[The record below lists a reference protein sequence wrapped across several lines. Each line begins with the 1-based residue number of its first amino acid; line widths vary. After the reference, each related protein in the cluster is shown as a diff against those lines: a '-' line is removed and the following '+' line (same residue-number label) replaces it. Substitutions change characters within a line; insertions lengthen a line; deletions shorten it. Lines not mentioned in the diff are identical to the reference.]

1 MLSCYPARAGGVALL
16 ALGVIAMKPQETM
29 KYCAEV
35 LKGMGFEIELRGDFL
50 YYKDEPLL
58 YWVQRVYPI
67 DEDEVEGYG
76 AFVVVS
82 QVWEDGERE
91 IPEEVENVE
100 DILITYCIAAII
112 HKEVFQGISSAY
124 FEDSEKFCFCLP
136 YPSRLTI
143 EIPYYK
149 PEEYGYYISV
159 TWDGE
164 KGVEK
169 VKPTDFETLRKV
181 VALELL

>member
-1 MLSCYPARAGGVALL
+1 MLICYPARTGGVALL
-16 ALGVIAMKPQETM
+16 TFGVMAMKPQKTM
-29 KYCAEV
+29 QYCAEV
-35 LKGMGFEIELRGDFL
+35 LKEMGFEIELRGNFL

-58 YWVQRVYPI
+58 YWVQKAYPI
-67 DEDEVEGYG
+67 DEVECYR

-82 QVWEDGERE
+82 QIWEDGERE
-91 IPEEVENVE
+91 IPEEVENAE
-100 DILITYCIAAII
+100 DILVTYCIAAII
-112 HKEVFQGISSAY
+112 HKEVFRGISSAY

-143 EIPYYK
+143 EIPFYK
-149 PEEYGYYISV
+149 SEEDGYYIIIS
-159 TWDGE
+159 WDGE

-169 VKPTDFETLRKV
+169 VKPIDFDALRKV

>member
-1 MLSCYPARAGGVALL
+1 
-16 ALGVIAMKPQETM
+16 
-29 KYCAEV
+29 
-35 LKGMGFEIELRGDFL
+35 MGFRVELSGDIL
-50 YYKDEPLL
+50 YYEGEPLV
-58 YWVQRVYPI
+58 YWANRIYQVSDDIV
-67 DEDEVEGYG
+67 EDYG

-82 QVWEDGERE
+82 QMWEDGEHE

-100 DILITYCIAAII
+100 DILVTYCVVAIV
-112 HKEVFQGISSAY
+112 HKEVFQGISVAY

-143 EIPYYK
+143 EIPYYE
-149 PEEYGYYISV
+149 PEEYGYSITI

-169 VKPTDFETLRKV
+169 VKPTDFDALRKV